1 MYSCDALFVVS
12 LHPWSSVVYVKLYAV
27 KRGQYAICQK
37 EGTET
42 ASKLPYDLS
51 FRYPP
56 LRPCLVDHNVHP
68 PPMPVCVRQSLL
80 LHLAIEK

>member
-42 ASKLPYDLS
+42 ASKLPYDLDT
-51 FRYPP
+51 P
-56 LRPCLVDHNVHP
+56 L
-68 PPMPVCVRQSLL
+68 
-80 LHLAIEK
+80 